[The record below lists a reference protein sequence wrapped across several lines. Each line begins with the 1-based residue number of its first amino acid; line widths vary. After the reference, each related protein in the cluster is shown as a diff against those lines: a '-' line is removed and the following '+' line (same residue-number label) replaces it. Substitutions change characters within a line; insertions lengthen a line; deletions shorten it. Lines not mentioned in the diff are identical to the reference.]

1 MDFKEQIKRL
11 SERINKLKEQI
22 STEEATKNAFVMPFL
37 TALGYDVFNP
47 FEVVPEYVADI
58 GVKKGE
64 KVDYALLKDGQPVML
79 VECKHWSQK
88 LENNHSQLMRYFHV
102 TKVRFAILT
111 NGIKYRF
118 YSDLVETNIMDAK
131 PFFECDMNDLKDFAI
146 AEIFKFHKSQFDVA
160 TILSAANELK
170 YVSEIRNI
178 LTQELKSPSDEFVKL
193 FASKVYNRKMTAN
206 VLVQFSELVK
216 KSAQQLIQEMVAE
229 QLPIAPAKASE
240 KIENQ
245 LVSDK
250 ESKSKTQ
257 FVSTTPLEL
266 EGFFVVKSILR
277 PLVDDARLAY
287 RDAQAYCA
295 ILLDDNNRKTICRLY
310 FNSTKKYIALM
321 DASKKEIKIEIKHLD
336 EIYAHTHAL
345 TATTNLY
352 LNADAASE

>member
-11 SERINKLKEQI
+11 SERVNKLKEQI

-47 FEVVPEYVADI
+47 FEVVPEYIADI

-64 KVDYALLKDGQPVML
+64 KVDYALLKDGQPVIL
-79 VECKHWSQK
+79 VECKHWAQK
-88 LENNHSQLMRYFHV
+88 LDNNHSQLMRYFHV
-102 TKVRFAILT
+102 TKVKFAILT

-146 AEIFKFHKSQFDVA
+146 AEIYKFHKSQFDIA
-160 TILSAANELK
+160 TILSAAHELK
-170 YVSEIRNI
+170 YVSEIRNM
-178 LTQELKSPSDEFVKL
+178 LTNELKSPSDEFVKL

-216 KSAQQLIQEMVAE
+216 KSAQQLLQEMVAE
-229 QLPIAPAKASE
+229 QLPIAIAKTAES
-240 KIENQ
+240 IDNQ
-245 LVSDK
+245 LVND
-250 ESKSKTQ
+250 KSKPNLT
-257 FVSTTPLEL
+257 STTPLEL

-277 PLVDDARLAY
+277 PLVDGERLAY
-287 RDAQAYCA
+287 RDAQSYCA

-310 FNSTKKYIALM
+310 FNSPKKYIALM
-321 DASKKEIKIEIKHLD
+321 DASKKEVKMEIKHLD
-336 EIYAHTHAL
+336 DIYTHTRAL
-345 TATTNLY
+345 TVTTNMY
-352 LNADAASE
+352 LNASTSAE